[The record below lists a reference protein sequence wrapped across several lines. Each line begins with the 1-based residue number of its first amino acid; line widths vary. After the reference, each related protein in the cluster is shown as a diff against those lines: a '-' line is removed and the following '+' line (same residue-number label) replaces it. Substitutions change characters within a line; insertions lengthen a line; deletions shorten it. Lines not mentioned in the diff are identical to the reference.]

1 MRRARLSWKLTATY
15 LAVIAL
21 CTIAVGYFA
30 VSSARDF
37 YVTHTKNELVDRAR
51 LVEAQLGD
59 HVALWGDATQLE
71 AKVRRWG
78 AAAHTRITLIARS
91 GLVLAESERSP
102 QGMQNHA
109 TRPEVETALAGGIGE
124 NVRPSTT
131 LKEDL
136 LYVAVPVKDG
146 GSVQAVIRVA
156 IPLTTMNHAVDAL
169 TVRIVV
175 SAAIVAVLSLLIGL
189 YASQRISRQMRAIKA
204 GAERIAGGDFAHT
217 LAVPNTEE
225 FAVVAES
232 LNRLAYDLDEQIRTI
247 TRDRNEREAVLSS
260 MVEGVLAVDRDE
272 RVIAANE
279 AIGDL
284 LAINP
289 AHAQGRSIQEVIRNP
304 ELQRFVGAAL
314 DSDEP
319 VEGEIAVH
327 VGHEDRTLQANG
339 TVLRGAHGGARGAV
353 VVLNDITRLKR
364 LEAVRRDFVANVS
377 HELKTPVTS
386 IKGFAETLIDGALD
400 EPADAER
407 FVRIIAGQANRL
419 NSIIEDLLALSS
431 LEITA
436 EHGPLLA
443 EASISDVLQVAVET
457 CDQKAQA
464 KEIRLRVLAGD
475 ELFGRFNP
483 PLLEQ
488 AVVNLIDNAI
498 KYSPNGSPVD
508 VWAEAVDGEA
518 VISVRDEGPG
528 VPREHLSRLFE
539 RFYRVDKARSRD
551 LGGTGLG
558 LAIVKH
564 IAQAQG
570 GRAGVQSTLGQG
582 STFFIA
588 LPLA

>member
-1 MRRARLSWKLTATY
+1 MRRAHLFWKLYATY
-15 LAVIAL
+15 LVVILL
-21 CTIAVGYFA
+21 CVVSLGLFA
-30 VSSARDF
+30 QRSARNF
-37 YVTHTKNELVDRAR
+37 YISHTQTELADRAR
-51 LVEAQLGD
+51 LVSAELG
-59 HVALWGDATQLE
+59 ARA
-71 AKVRRWG
+71 G
-78 AAAHTRITLIARS
+78 AWSQDEIQTLVQRLGTSSNTRITLIAAN
-91 GLVLAESERSP
+91 GTVLAESARSP
-102 QGMQNHA
+102 VGMQNHD
-109 TRPEVETALAGGIGE
+109 TSNRPEVETALAGHMGYSIH
-124 NVRPSTT
+124 VSPT
-131 LKEDL
+131 LHVSMM
-136 LYVAVPVKDG
+136 YVTLPTHSLGPVTV
-146 GSVQAVIRVA
+146 VQVA
-156 IPLTTMNHAVDAL
+156 IPLTAMNHAVDTL
-169 TVRIVV
+169 SLRIVITAV
-175 SAAIVAVLSLLIGL
+175 IVAALSLLIGL

-217 LAVPNTEE
+217 LEVPNTEE